1 MVEELLVTARANPA
15 VDPVIH
21 IWTWEVA
28 VYLFLGGLTAGIL
41 CIAALVHLFGKE
53 YEFPAAA
60 TRLPLWAPVVLSV
73 GMTTLFMDLEHKL
86 YVYRFYT
93 TLQPTSPMS
102 WGSWILVLVYPL
114 SLLQIASVLRR
125 GYPALAAAGER
136 LPLVTPLLDLAEK
149 HRMSIAAACVP
160 VGAALGIY
168 TGILLSGFS
177 ARPFWNTS
185 ILGPLF
191 LVSGLS
197 AAAALAIL
205 VARDHRERLA
215 FARVDLAL
223 IAVELLFV
231 ALMIIGLSVGSRVQ
245 LEALE
250 LILGG
255 PFTMIFW
262 FGFVGIGLL
271 VPLVLEAAELSGR
284 VRLAVLAPVL
294 VLVGGFL
301 LRQVT
306 LDVGQASTWQDYA
319 VSHDPY
325 LLERMHDV
333 RN

>member
-1 MVEELLVTARANPA
+1 MVEELLITTRTNPG
-15 VDPVIH
+15 VDPSLH

-41 CIAALVHLFGKE
+41 VLSALVHLSKKE
-53 YEFPAAA
+53 DAFTAAA
-60 TRLPLWAPVVLSV
+60 WKLPLWAPIVLSL

-86 YVYRFYT
+86 YVFRFYT

-114 SLLQIASVLRR
+114 SILQIASVLRR
-125 GYPALAAAGER
+125 GYPSLAGMGEK
-136 LPLVTPLLDLAEK
+136 LPLVPTLLDLAE
-149 HRMSIAAACVP
+149 RYRLSIAAACVP
-160 VGAALGIY
+160 VGIALGIY

-197 AAAALAIL
+197 AAAALVIL
-205 VARDHRERLA
+205 VARDRMEREA
-215 FARVDLAL
+215 FARIDLG
-223 IAVELLFV
+223 IIGVEILFV
-231 ALMIIGLSVGSRVQ
+231 ALLIIGLSVGSNVQ
-245 LEALE
+245 LEALD

-255 PFTMIFW
+255 PYTTMFW
-262 FGFVGIGLL
+262 VGFVGLGLL
-271 VPLVLEAAELSGR
+271 IPLVLELAELSGR
-284 VRLAVLAPVL
+284 MKLAVLAPVL

-306 LDVGQASTWQDYA
+306 IDVGQASTWQEYS
-319 VSHDPY
+319 VSYDSS
-325 LLERMHDV
+325 LMERLHHV
-333 RN
+333 RE